1 VSRYEAVQASLR
13 NNPRRWLVTGAAGFI
28 GSNIIRQLRQLGQHV
43 VGLDNFSSGYQR
55 NLDQA
60 IAESDGA
67 AGTFRFVK
75 GDIEDLAAC
84 QEACARVDYVVH
96 QAAIGSVPRSMED
109 PIAVNRTN
117 VDGTVNMLTAA
128 RDAGARRFVYASSCA
143 IYGDAPETPK
153 QETSTLLPLSP
164 YAVTKRVNEEY
175 AAVYERA
182 FGLTTVGL
190 RYFNVFGPRQDPDG
204 PYAAVIPIWTRNL
217 ILGEPCRIFGD
228 GQTTRDFI
236 YVEDVVQANIVASVA
251 DDEGATGTAYNIGS
265 GRSTSLTELFAAIR
279 DALAERRPDLAASE
293 PSFEPFR
300 NGDIRHSRADT
311 AKAANRL
318 GFAPRFTVRTGLQAA
333 VDWYAENLVP
343 ANGSDYGA
351 GSAATVATA

>member
-1 VSRYEAVQASLR
+1 VQASLR

-28 GSNIIRQLRQLGQHV
+28 GSNITRQLLCLGQHV

-60 IAESDGA
+60 LAESEGA
-67 AGTFRFVK
+67 GGTLRFVK
-75 GDIEDLAAC
+75 GDIEDLPTC
-84 QEACARVDYVVH
+84 RDACAHVDYVVH
-96 QAAIGSVPRSMED
+96 QAAIGSVPKSMED
-109 PIAVNRTN
+109 PITVNRTN

-153 QETSTLLPLSP
+153 REDSTLLPLSP

-182 FGLTTVGL
+182 FGLSTIGL

-217 ILGEPCRIFGD
+217 ILGEPCRIYGD

-236 YVEDVVQANIVASVA
+236 YVEDVVQANILAAVA

-265 GRSTSLTELFAAIR
+265 SRSTSLTELFAAIR
-279 DALAERRPDLAASE
+279 DALAERRPELSSAE
-293 PSFEPFR
+293 PVFEPFR

-311 AKAANRL
+311 SKAAAQL
-318 GFAPRFTVRTGLQAA
+318 GFAPAFTVQTGLRAA
-333 VDWYAENLVP
+333 VEWYVENLVP
-343 ANGSDYGA
+343 ANR
-351 GSAATVATA
+351 SAVTATA